1 MKSIKQ
7 IADELITTPQNI
19 YNHLK
24 RNNISRESLRPKKQ
38 GKQVFYDE
46 DAEKIIKSLIQEPVK
61 QDKQNKENDEAFEA
75 LNAENERLK
84 RELMEAREAE
94 AAAQEEIVRLRQVEE
109 ELRHQITGL
118 IDAEKNRTELA
129 KFEAAKNANLLQ
141 APAGET
147 IGFFQRVKLLFKGN
161 KASE

>member
-7 IADELITTPQNI
+7 IADELKTTPQNI

-61 QDKQNKENDEAFEA
+61 QDKQNNENNEMIEA
-75 LNAENERLK
+75 LNAENKRLND
-84 RELMEAREAE
+84 ELIAAREAE
-94 AAAQEEIVRLRQVEE
+94 AAAQEEITRLRENERQ
-109 ELRHQITGL
+109 LMAQISGL
-118 IDAEKNRTELA
+118 IDAQKALSVVAATNR
-129 KFEAAKNANLLQ
+129 LQ
-141 APAGET
+141 ATSEEKK
-147 IGFFQRVKLLFKGN
+147 GFFTRIRGLLKGN
-161 KASE
+161 KSD